1 MNRSSLQSRWFI
13 SMVCIVLSVVFSH
26 SLRAATDSQSPPA
39 HMVVTVEALHG
50 SEVPEVSQRDV
61 MVFEGHKRDQVTEWL
76 PAQGDNAA
84 LELFILIDDSSNM
97 SLGTQLDDLRKFIDS
112 QPASTKIGV
121 AYMQNGTAQIRQN
134 LTGDH
139 ELAAKALRLPTGVP
153 GINGSPYFSLSDL
166 IKHWP
171 ESQARREVLMISSG
185 IDRYYG
191 ETNLQDPYLSAAIAD
206 AQRANLVVYAIY
218 TPGAGHFGHDY
229 WQSYWGQMYLLDL
242 ADATGGEGYYIGFQ
256 GPPVSF
262 APYLKQMDGSL
273 SHQYLLT
280 FIPQPQKKSGLQSVK
295 LNTELSSA
303 ELVGPH
309 RVYVQAAP

>member
-1 MNRSSLQSRWFI
+1 
-13 SMVCIVLSVVFSH
+13 MVLEK
-26 SLRAATDSQSPPA
+26 RN
-39 HMVVTVEALHG
+39 
-50 SEVPEVSQRDV
+50 
-61 MVFEGHKRDQVTEWL
+61 RDQVTDWV

-84 LELFILIDDSSNM
+84 LELFILMDDSSNM

-121 AYMQNGTAQIRQN
+121 AYMQNGMAKMQQN
-134 LTGDH
+134 LTADH
-139 ELAAKALRLPTGVP
+139 ALAAKALRLPAGLP

-166 IKHWP
+166 VKRWP
-171 ESQARREVLMISSG
+171 ETAARREVLMVSDG

-191 ETNLQDPYLSAAIAD
+191 QADLQDPYLNAAIDD
-206 AQRANLVVYAIY
+206 AQRANIVVYAIY
-218 TPGAGHFGHDY
+218 TPGAGHYGHDY
-229 WQSYWGQMYLLDL
+229 WQSYWGQIYLSKL
-242 ADATGGEGYYIGFQ
+242 ADETGGEGYYIGFQ

-280 FIPQPQKKSGLQSVK
+280 FIPRPQKKSGLQSIK
-295 LNTELSSA
+295 LTTEVSNA

-309 RVYVQAAP
+309 KIYVQAAAP